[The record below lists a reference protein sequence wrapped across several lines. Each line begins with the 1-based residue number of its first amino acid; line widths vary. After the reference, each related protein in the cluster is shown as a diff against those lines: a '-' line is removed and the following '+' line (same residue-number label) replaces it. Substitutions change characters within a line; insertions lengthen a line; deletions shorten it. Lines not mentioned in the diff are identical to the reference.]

1 MDGCRNTP
9 GQHLVK
15 SCIFCPIV
23 INVTFA
29 IVKEVGTGAF
39 KVQNLVQ
46 VFGLFMVFQPALA
59 TLCTNEV
66 DIWHE

>member
-1 MDGCRNTP
+1 
-9 GQHLVK
+9 
-15 SCIFCPIV
+15 
-23 INVTFA
+23 
-29 IVKEVGTGAF
+29 VGTGAF